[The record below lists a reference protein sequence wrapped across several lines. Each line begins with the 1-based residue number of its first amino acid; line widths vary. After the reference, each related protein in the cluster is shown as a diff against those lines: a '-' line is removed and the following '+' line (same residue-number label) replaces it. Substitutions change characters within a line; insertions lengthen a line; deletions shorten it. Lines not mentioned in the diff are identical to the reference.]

1 MNSFTRALM
10 APKLDR
16 MVSGISSVVRITKG
30 MEMPS
35 RPMWKVM
42 GPSQGL
48 SSTNWNC
55 AVPGSKSRHSSSE
68 MAKVMSVVHSAM

>member
-1 MNSFTRALM
+1 MNSFTRTLM

-16 MVSGISSVVRITKG
+16 MVSGISSVVSTTKG

-35 RPMWKVM
+35 RPIWKVM

-55 AVPGSKSRHSSSE
+55 AVARSKSRHSSSE
-68 MAKVMSVVHSAM
+68 MAKVMSVVHSAI